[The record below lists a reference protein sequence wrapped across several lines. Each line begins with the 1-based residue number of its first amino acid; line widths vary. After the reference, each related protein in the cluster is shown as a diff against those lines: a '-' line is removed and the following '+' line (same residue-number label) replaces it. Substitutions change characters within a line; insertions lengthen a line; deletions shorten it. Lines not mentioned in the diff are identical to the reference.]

1 MPLILAIE
9 PDRRQANQLRSM
21 VRTRLEAE
29 LVLADSA
36 ERALAALGDRV
47 PDLILTSALLSPKDE
62 IALDKRLRSLDGSA
76 SHVQTLTIPMLA
88 SPEQAKSSGMLSAL
102 RGGRARTAHS
112 EGCDPAVFAEQCAG
126 YLERARAER
135 VRQASAAEQQDATAP
150 PLSKDQPGRDP
161 TGQAESIKSAAS
173 FDPAAWADP
182 ASDITPA
189 IPMSDVARV
198 PDADLDRAGQGV
210 VSRENPPTVDTISTS
225 ATWPAVTPQWPPP
238 TSPNAN
244 RPELAD
250 RRGKEGMGHAL
261 DGYDDADTYEIDLGE
276 LTDIAANPDPV
287 WRADNTEASDAKNV
301 QSYEIDV
308 DELFADT
315 DRTPKQR
322 AHSEAGGNG
331 AGIHSQRE
339 AGRRFG
345 VSQPWPTPE
354 VDLPDSEQ
362 VVFLDDLPP
371 KVQSQVAPS
380 SEAAA
385 KQEAPSSDS
394 PESSR
399 PEWLDMVESL
409 QSDVQLLQT
418 DWAPTTFP
426 SPPTVSANADVA
438 DHVTQLREASIA
450 RPAAPDKS
458 RAKAK
463 KREPKKKRPVKDEWG
478 FFDPEQCG
486 FAALLTKLE
495 EITDDE
501 FTDFDS

>member
-21 VRTRLEAE
+21 VRARLEAE
-29 LVLADSA
+29 LILADTA

-62 IALDKRLRSLDGSA
+62 IALDARLRSLGGSA
-76 SHVQTLTIPMLA
+76 SHLQTLTIPMFA
-88 SPEQAKSSGMLSAL
+88 AAQQAKGGGMLSAL
-102 RGGRARTAHS
+102 RGGRSSTAHP
-112 EGCDPAVFAEQCAG
+112 EGCDPAVFAEQCAE
-126 YLERARAER
+126 YLERVRAER
-135 VRQASAAEQQDATAP
+135 VRQANEEQYADAAPQPSE
-150 PLSKDQPGRDP
+150 DQAGQHP
-161 TGQAESIKSAAS
+161 TSQAESAPQVAS

-189 IPMSDVARV
+189 IRTSDVGHV
-198 PDADLDRAGQGV
+198 PDADHDLAAQGV
-210 VSRENPPTVDTISTS
+210 VSKENPPTVDTISAS
-225 ATWPAVTPQWPPP
+225 ATWPAVTPQWPAP

-244 RPELAD
+244 RPAELAD
-250 RRGKEGMGHAL
+250 RRGKEDMGPAL
-261 DGYDDADTYEIDLGE
+261 DGYDNADTYEIDLGE

-287 WRADNTEASDAKNV
+287 WRADNTEASDSKNV

-308 DELFADT
+308 DELFADS
-315 DRTPKQR
+315 DRTPKRR

-339 AGRRFG
+339 TGRRFG
-345 VSQPWPTPE
+345 VSQPWPTPD
-354 VDLPDSEQ
+354 VDMPDSEQ
-362 VVFLDDLPP
+362 VVFLEDLPP
-371 KVQSQVAPS
+371 KVQAQGAPS

-385 KQEAPSSDS
+385 RQEAPSSDS
-394 PESSR
+394 AESSR

-418 DWAPTTFP
+418 DWAPI
-426 SPPTVSANADVA
+426 SPPTVSPIADVA
-438 DHVTQLREASIA
+438 DHVPQLREAPVA

-495 EITDDE
+495 EITDE
-501 FTDFDS
+501 EMTEFDS

>member
-88 SPEQAKSSGMLSAL
+88 SPEQAKSASGMLSAL

-135 VRQASAAEQQDATAP
+135 VRQTGADEQQAATAP
-150 PLSKDQPGRDP
+150 PLSKDQPGQHP
-161 TGQAESIKSAAS
+161 TGQAASIKSAAP

-198 PDADLDRAGQGV
+198 PDADLDRAAQGV
-210 VSRENPPTVDTISTS
+210 GSKENPSTVDTISAS
-225 ATWPAVTPQWPPP
+225 ATWPAVTPQWPAP
-238 TSPNAN
+238 TSPDAN
-244 RPELAD
+244 RPAELAD

-261 DGYDDADTYEIDLGE
+261 DDYEDADTYEIDLGE
-276 LTDIAANPDPV
+276 LADTNVAAANPDAMRESA
-287 WRADNTEASDAKNV
+287 WHADNSDIPHGANV
-301 QSYEIDV
+301 QPYEIDV
-308 DELFADT
+308 DELFAHVVPNTADEGPHAQA
-315 DRTPKQR
+315 R
-322 AHSEAGGNG
+322 GNG
-331 AGIHSQRE
+331 AVTGAEREIGQRL
-339 AGRRFG
+339 G
-345 VSQPWPTPE
+345 VPKLWPTPE
-354 VDLPDSEQ
+354 NQIEDSRAARSPETAARQ
-362 VVFLDDLPP
+362 DE
-371 KVQSQVAPS
+371 PS
-380 SEAAA
+380 S
-385 KQEAPSSDS
+385 APA
-394 PESSR
+394 ESSR
-399 PEWLDMVESL
+399 PGWLEMVESL

-418 DWAPTTFP
+418 DWAPTTFT
-426 SPPTVSANADVA
+426 SPPTVSPIADVA
-438 DHVTQLREASIA
+438 DNVTQFGKAPTA

-463 KREPKKKRPVKDEWG
+463 KREPKKKRPAKDEWG

-501 FTDFDS
+501 FTEFDS